1 MLGEPLPQ
9 PKPKRMNQLFRH
21 ENGHDVID
29 MYDVYIDEF
38 ATTSLVYVSSIY
50 AKDLDLKFQSITNSS
65 FVPPRSLPYP
75 NPLDQ
80 ITLH

>member
-1 MLGEPLPQ
+1 MSGEKPPQ
-9 PKPKRMNQLFRH
+9 PKPKRMSRLFRH
-21 ENGHDVID
+21 EEGHDVID
-29 MYDVYIDEF
+29 TYDVYVDDF
-38 ATTSLVYVSSIY
+38 AAASLVYVSSIY